1 MLETIIEVLKIMGW
15 LGIILGILT
24 FVNTICGIITNL
36 DEGEKFSFRKLFKGL
51 AKAIIFY
58 ISAVLTASA
67 FTMLPFI
74 NSMITDI
81 FSIELLSSDT
91 LNTLS
96 SIAIL
101 GIVIAA
107 IIVQGKSALTNITRL
122 ANMSANVLIKEKN
135 DINEEE
141 LEETEL

>member
-141 LEETEL
+141 SEETEL

>member
-122 ANMSANVLIKEKN
+122 ANMSANVLIKEEN
-135 DINEEE
+135 DTNEEE
-141 LEETEL
+141 SEETEL

>member
-15 LGIILGILT
+15 LGVILGILT

-141 LEETEL
+141 SEETEL